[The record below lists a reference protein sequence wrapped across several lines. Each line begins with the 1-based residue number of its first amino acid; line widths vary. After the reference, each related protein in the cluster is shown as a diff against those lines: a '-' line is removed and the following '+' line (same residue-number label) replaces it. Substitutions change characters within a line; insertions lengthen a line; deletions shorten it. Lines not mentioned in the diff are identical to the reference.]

1 MGGGASVP
9 ADSSSSS
16 STNSSSSNGNV
27 GNGNGNDRI
36 LFPCILLNNEE
47 VSTQMVPISS
57 PTSSSSSLLSLL
69 PSNIILKIS
78 RESLDI
84 LSSDTSIPLL
94 QFPYQNILC
103 WGSSSS
109 IFQFTVVINNN
120 NNLKV
125 IMRTQYGKQIEDTTM
140 STVLTLMT
148 LMDKEAI
155 TKEQFQSLLL
165 LIYDKDNDILIDT
178 WMHSIET
185 CSITRSFLAKQAM
198 ELMILISPHAPFE
211 KFDLACLLYNR
222 ILNKDS
228 FQLVINTFDNI
239 IDRENLIHRL
249 NLNRNKFKSNDD
261 DIKKL
266 VSSSKL
272 LPENISFPVSKRKSI
287 EDDKKNIKRIDDDN
301 NNDNDSNNNTT
312 TSNNNTNDQSHG
324 SVKEPSDESAP

>member
-9 ADSSSSS
+9 TDSS
-16 STNSSSSNGNV
+16 NSSNSNGNV
-27 GNGNGNDRI
+27 SGSGSSNSRI

-57 PTSSSSSLLSLL
+57 PTSSSLSLSLL

-84 LSSDTSIPLL
+84 LSSETSIPLL

-148 LMDKEAI
+148 LMEKEAI

-249 NLNRNKFKSNDD
+249 NLNKNKFKSNDD

-272 LPENISFPVSKRKSI
+272 LPEKISFPIKSKSI
-287 EDDKKNIKRIDDDN
+287 ENDKKNIDDDN
-301 NNDNDSNNNTT
+301 NNDNDSNNTT
-312 TSNNNTNDQSHG
+312 TNNNTNDQSTG
-324 SVKEPSDESAP
+324 SAKEPSDESAP

>member
-1 MGGGASVP
+1 MP
-9 ADSSSSS
+9 TDSSN
-16 STNSSSSNGNV
+16 STNSNSTTNSTTNSNSSS
-27 GNGNGNDRI
+27 NDRI

-57 PTSSSSSLLSLL
+57 TTSSFSFSLL

-125 IMRTQYGKQIEDTTM
+125 IMKTQYGKQIEDTTM

-249 NLNRNKFKSNDD
+249 NLNKNKFKSNDD

-272 LPENISFPVSKRKSI
+272 LPENISFPIKSKKM
-287 EDDKKNIKRIDDDN
+287 EDDNKNIKRIDDN
-301 NNDNDSNNNTT
+301 NNNDHDNDSNNT
-312 TSNNNTNDQSHG
+312 NTNDHG

>member
-9 ADSSSSS
+9 TDSSN
-16 STNSSSSNGNV
+16 STNSNSTTNSTTNSNSSS
-27 GNGNGNDRI
+27 NDRI

-57 PTSSSSSLLSLL
+57 TTSSFSFSLL

-125 IMRTQYGKQIEDTTM
+125 IMKTQYGKQIEDTTM

-249 NLNRNKFKSNDD
+249 NLNKNKFKSNDD

-272 LPENISFPVSKRKSI
+272 LPENISFPIKSKKM
-287 EDDKKNIKRIDDDN
+287 EDDNKNIKRIDDN
-301 NNDNDSNNNTT
+301 NNNDHDNDSNNT
-312 TSNNNTNDQSHG
+312 NTNDHG

>member
-9 ADSSSSS
+9 TDSS
-16 STNSSSSNGNV
+16 NSSNSNGNV
-27 GNGNGNDRI
+27 SGSGSSNSRI

-57 PTSSSSSLLSLL
+57 PTSSSLSLSLL

-84 LSSDTSIPLL
+84 LSSETSIPLL

-148 LMDKEAI
+148 LMEKEAI

-249 NLNRNKFKSNDD
+249 NLNKNKFKSNDD

-272 LPENISFPVSKRKSI
+272 LPESISFPIKSKNI
-287 EDDKKNIKRIDDDN
+287 ENDKKNIKRIDND
-301 NNDNDSNNNTT
+301 NDNDSNNTT
-312 TSNNNTNDQSHG
+312 TTINNNDTNDQSPG
-324 SVKEPSDESAP
+324 SVKEPSDDSAP

>member
-1 MGGGASVP
+1 MGAGASIP
-9 ADSSSSS
+9 AAD
-16 STNSSSSNGNV
+16 NSSNSNISNSSNGN
-27 GNGNGNDRI
+27 GNGSGRI
-36 LFPCILLNNEE
+36 LFPCILHNNEE
-47 VSTQMVPISS
+47 VSTQMVPIISSS
-57 PTSSSSSLLSLL
+57 PTSSSSSLSLSLL
-69 PSNIILKIS
+69 PSNIILKVS

-120 NNLKV
+120 NNLKI
-125 IMRTQYGKQIEDTTM
+125 IMKTQYGKQIEDTTM
-140 STVLTLMT
+140 STVLNLMT

-165 LIYDKDNDILIDT
+165 LIYDKDNDILQDT

-228 FQLVINTFDNI
+228 FQLVINTFDDI

-272 LPENISFPVSKRKSI
+272 LPENNISFPSK
-287 EDDKKNIKRIDDDN
+287 DNKKIIKRIDDDDN
-301 NNDNDSNNNTT
+301 NINDSNTT
-312 TSNNNTNDQSHG
+312 TNDNSNTNDQSPG